1 MIFTY
6 PLYTKK
12 RNFLMATPTQKSYDI
27 LRVSTKNQSE
37 FDALKSEIDNL
48 KSWAQGKAA
57 KKIETDKD
65 LILFLV
71 DHLKKD
77 VSGLTRNEASKSKI
91 VDLIKKQLEINKNDN
106 ESINLGK
113 TIVLYNKRRITPS
126 WVQSELGCSFNPVK
140 EWFDNEANAAMLE
153 KHHAACKIDI
163 NHNRLVT
170 KALKVVA
177 KTPNSSDN
185 QGD

>member
-1 MIFTY
+1 
-6 PLYTKK
+6 
-12 RNFLMATPTQKSYDI
+12 MATANSKSFDI

-37 FDALKSEIDNL
+37 FESLRLEIDGL
-48 KSWAQGKAA
+48 KSWAQGKTA
-57 KKIETDKD
+57 KKIESDKD
-65 LILFLV
+65 LLLFLV

-77 VSGLTRNEASKSKI
+77 VTGLTRNETSKGKI
-91 VDLIKKQLEINKNDN
+91 VELIKKQLEINKNNN

-153 KHHAACKIDI
+153 KHHAACKIDV

-170 KALKVVA
+170 KALKIVA
-177 KTPNSSDN
+177 KMPNSSDAEV
-185 QGD
+185 D

>member
-1 MIFTY
+1 
-6 PLYTKK
+6 
-12 RNFLMATPTQKSYDI
+12 MATANSKSFDI

-37 FDALKSEIDNL
+37 FDALRSEIETL
-48 KSWAQGKAA
+48 KSWAQGKTA
-57 KKIETDKD
+57 KKIESDKD

-71 DHLKKD
+71 DHLKKE
-77 VSGLTRNEASKSKI
+77 VSGLTRNETSKGKI
-91 VDLIKKQLEINKNDN
+91 VELIKKQLEINKNNN

-140 EWFDNEANAAMLE
+140 EWFDNEANATMIE
-153 KHHAACKIDI
+153 KHHAACKIDV

-170 KALKVVA
+170 KALKIIA
-177 KTPNSSDN
+177 KMPNSSDAEV
-185 QGD
+185 D